1 MPNMD
6 GLELSAKILE
16 QDNNVKV
23 CFVSAVEINTK
34 AINELYPSLS
44 IGCFIKKLIS
54 IDYFVRRVKAELE

>member
-34 AINELYPSLS
+34 AINELYPFFEHWVLH
-44 IGCFIKKLIS
+44 KK
-54 IDYFVRRVKAELE
+54 AN